1 MAVSIAR
8 DRAICARNGGIPNLE
23 SLMDPWDYIK
33 SVDFEL
39 SASEKQFR
47 DEVRA
52 WLKTNKPR
60 QEETVEPG
68 NKKWID
74 HRRAWQKKLFEAGYI
89 GITWPKEYGG
99 RGGTLMEQLI
109 FNDEMILAQTPEPV
123 NVIGL
128 GMGGPVVIAHGTEEQ
143 KERYLRPLLSAEEI
157 WCQGFSE
164 PNAGSD
170 LSGLQTRAEDRGDH
184 YIVNGQKVWTTL
196 AHVAKWCMLVTRER
210 KEANPRDGL
219 TYLLVDME
227 SPGVEVRPLVQI
239 TGDAEFNE
247 IFFKDVK
254 VPKSQI
260 LGEAGKGWAVAMT
273 TLLHERGT
281 LGLAL
286 TTRAQITAAELAE
299 HARKLGR
306 SSDPLVRQKIAQLT
320 IEARALQ
327 LNGFRAVTALQR
339 TGIPGPEG
347 SILKLM
353 WSELNQRMAETAVDI
368 AGPAGQVD
376 DGEGWKYQYLRS
388 RANTIEAGTS
398 EVLRNI
404 LAERVLGLPRSR

>member
-1 MAVSIAR
+1 MA
-8 DRAICARNGGIPNLE
+8 E
-23 SLMDPWDYIK
+23 SQQEGQK
-33 SVDFEL
+33 DFIE
-39 SASEKQFR
+39 S
-47 DEVRA
+47 
-52 WLKTNKPR
+52 
-60 QEETVEPG
+60 
-68 NKKWID
+68 
-74 HRRAWQKKLFEAGYI
+74 RRKWQKKMYDAGYV

-99 RGGTLMEQLI
+99 RGAGFMEQLI
-109 FNDEMILAQTPEPV
+109 FNDEMILAQTPEPI

-143 KERYLRPLLSAEEI
+143 KKRYLPPLLSAEEI

-170 LSGLQTRAEDRGDH
+170 LSGLQTRAEDKGDH
-184 YIVNGQKVWTTL
+184 YLVNGQKVWTTL
-196 AHVAKWCMLVTRER
+196 AHAAKWCMLVTRER

-227 SPGVEVRPLVQI
+227 SAGVEVRPLVQI

-247 IFFKDVK
+247 IFFKDVE

-260 LGEAGKGWAVAMT
+260 LGEAGNGWAVAMT

-281 LGLAL
+281 LGMALA
-286 TTRAQITAAELAE
+286 TRAQITAAELAD

-306 SSDPLVRQKIAQLT
+306 GSDPLVRQKIARYT

-327 LNGFRAVTALQR
+327 LNGYRAVTAVR
-339 TGIPGPEG
+339 RNGIPGPEG

-353 WSELNQRMAETAVDI
+353 WSELNQQMAETAVDI
-368 AGPAGQVD
+368 AGPAGQIG
-376 DGEGWKYQYLRS
+376 DGDGWKYQFLRS

>member
-1 MAVSIAR
+1 
-8 DRAICARNGGIPNLE
+8 
-23 SLMDPWDYIK
+23 MDFDLG
-33 SVDFEL
+33 E
-39 SASEKQFR
+39 AEKAFR

-52 WLKTNKPR
+52 WLKANAPKDDSAESD
-60 QEETVEPG
+60 Q
-68 NKKWID
+68 KKLVD
-74 HRRAWQKKLFEAGYI
+74 NRRAWQKKLYEAGYV

-99 RGGTLMEQLI
+99 RGGDFMDQLI
-109 FNDEMILAQTPEPV
+109 FNDEMIVAQAPDPI

-128 GMGGPVVIAHGTEEQ
+128 GMGGPVVITHGTEEQ
-143 KERYLRPLLSAEEI
+143 KTRYLPPLLSAEEI

-170 LSGLQTRAEDRGDH
+170 LSGLQTRAEDKGDH
-184 YIVNGQKVWTTL
+184 YLVNGQKVWTTL
-196 AHVAKWCMLVTRER
+196 AHVAKWCMLLTRER
-210 KEANPRDGL
+210 NDANPRHGL
-219 TYLLVDME
+219 TYLLVDMD
-227 SPGVEVRPLVQI
+227 SPGIEVRPLVQI

-260 LGEAGKGWAVAMT
+260 LGEAGEGWAVAMT

-281 LGLAL
+281 LGMALA
-286 TTRAQITAAELAE
+286 TRAQITAAELAE
-299 HARKLGR
+299 HTRKLGR
-306 SSDPLVRQKIAQLT
+306 GSDPLVRQKVAQFT

-327 LNGFRAVTALQR
+327 LNGYRALTAMKR
-339 TGIPGPEG
+339 NGIPGPEG

-353 WSELNQRMAETAVDI
+353 WSELNQRMTETAVDV
-368 AGPAGQVD
+368 AGAAGQV
-376 DGEGWKYQYLRS
+376 GETSGWRYQFLRS

>member
-1 MAVSIAR
+1 M
-8 DRAICARNGGIPNLE
+8 
-23 SLMDPWDYIK
+23 
-33 SVDFEL
+33 DFEL
-39 SASEKQFR
+39 SASEKSFR

-52 WLKTNKPR
+52 WLKANKPKER
-60 QEETVEPG
+60 GSMVEG
-68 NKKWID
+68 QKAFIEG
-74 HRRAWQKKLFEAGYI
+74 RRAWQKQLFEAGYV

-99 RGGTLMEQLI
+99 RGAGFMEQLI
-109 FNDEMILAQTPEPV
+109 FNDEMILAHAPEPI

-143 KERYLRPLLSAEEI
+143 KQRYLRPLLAGDEI

-170 LSGLQTRAEDRGDH
+170 LSGLQTRAEDMGDH
-184 YIVNGQKVWTTL
+184 YVVNGQKVWTTL
-196 AHVAKWCMLVTRER
+196 AQVAKWCMLVTRER

-247 IFFKDVK
+247 IFFKDVV

-260 LGEAGKGWAVAMT
+260 IGEAGNGWAVAIT

-281 LGLAL
+281 LGMALA
-286 TTRAQITAAELAE
+286 TRAQITAAELAE

-306 SSDPLVRQKIAQLT
+306 GSDPLVRQKVAQHT

-327 LNGFRAVTALQR
+327 LNGYRAVTAVKR
-339 TGIPGPEG
+339 NGIPGPEG

-368 AGPAGQVD
+368 AGPAGQVG
-376 DGEGWKYQYLRS
+376 DGDGWKYQFLRS

>member
-1 MAVSIAR
+1 M
-8 DRAICARNGGIPNLE
+8 
-23 SLMDPWDYIK
+23 
-33 SVDFEL
+33 DFEL
-39 SASEKQFR
+39 DESEKAFR

-52 WLKTNKPR
+52 WLKANAPKDDSS
-60 QEETVEPG
+60 ETSQG
-68 NKKWID
+68 TLIAN
-74 HRRAWQKKLFEAGYI
+74 RRAWQKKLNEAGYV

-99 RGGTLMEQLI
+99 RGAGFMEQLI
-109 FNDEMILAQTPEPV
+109 FNDEMIVAQTPEPI

-143 KERYLRPLLSAEEI
+143 KKRYLPPLLSAEEI

-164 PNAGSD
+164 PDAGSD
-170 LSGLQTRAEDRGDH
+170 LSGLQTRAEDKGDH
-184 YIVNGQKVWTTL
+184 YLVNGQKVWTTL
-196 AHVAKWCMLVTRER
+196 AHVAKWCMLLTRER
-210 KEANPRDGL
+210 KEENPRHGL

-260 LGEAGKGWAVAMT
+260 LGEAGEGWAVAMT

-281 LGLAL
+281 LGMALA
-286 TTRAQITAAELAE
+286 TRAQITAAELAD
-299 HARKLGR
+299 HTRKLGR
-306 SSDPLVRQKIAQLT
+306 GSDPLVRQKVAQHT

-327 LNGFRAVTALQR
+327 LNGYRALTAMKR
-339 TGIPGPEG
+339 NGIPGPEG

-353 WSELNQRMAETAVDI
+353 WSELNQRMTETAVDV
-368 AGPAGQVD
+368 AGAAGQV
-376 DGEGWKYQYLRS
+376 GESTGWKYQFLRS

>member
-1 MAVSIAR
+1 M
-8 DRAICARNGGIPNLE
+8 
-23 SLMDPWDYIK
+23 
-33 SVDFEL
+33 DFEL
-39 SASEKQFR
+39 SASEQQFR
-47 DEVRA
+47 AEVRA
-52 WLKTNKPR
+52 WLKANKPR
-60 QEETVEPG
+60 QDDSIEPG
-68 NKKWID
+68 KKHWID
-74 HRRAWQKKLFEAGYI
+74 HRRAWQKKLFEAGYV
-89 GITWPKEYGG
+89 GITWPKEHGG

-109 FNDEMILAQTPEPV
+109 FNDEMILAQTPEPI

-143 KERYLRPLLSAEEI
+143 KDRYLRPLLSAEEI

-170 LSGLQTRAEDRGDH
+170 LSALQTRAEDKGDH
-184 YIVNGQKVWTTL
+184 YVVNGQKVWTTL
-196 AHVAKWCMLVTRER
+196 AHVAKWCMLVARER

-219 TYLLVDME
+219 TYLIVDME

-247 IFFKDVK
+247 IFFKDVV

-286 TTRAQITAAELAE
+286 TTRAQITAAELAD

-306 SSDPLVRQKIAQLT
+306 GSDPLVRQKVAQYT

-327 LNGFRAVTALQR
+327 LNGFRAVTAMQR
-339 TGIPGPEG
+339 GGIPGPEG

-353 WSELNQRMAETAVDI
+353 WSELNQRMSEAAVDI
-368 AGPAGQVD
+368 AGPAGQVG
-376 DGEGWKYQYLRS
+376 DGEGWKYQFLRS

>member
-1 MAVSIAR
+1 
-8 DRAICARNGGIPNLE
+8 
-23 SLMDPWDYIK
+23 
-33 SVDFEL
+33 VDLTF
-39 SASEKQFR
+39 SA
-47 DEVRA
+47 DEQAFAAEARA
-52 WLKTNKPR
+52 WLGAHLRPVPAFAS
-60 QEETVEPG
+60 VEDEVAWG
-68 NKKWID
+68 
-74 HRRAWQKKLFEAGYI
+74 RAWQAELAEGRWV
-89 GITWPKEYGG
+89 GIHWPHEYGG
-99 RGGTLMEQLI
+99 RGASPLHVAI
-109 FNDEMILAQTPEPV
+109 FNAEYTRAGAPQPV
-123 NVIGL
+123 NRVGINL
-128 GMGGPVVIAHGTEEQ
+128 AGPTLLAHGTDDQ
-143 KERYLRPLLSAEEI
+143 KRRWIGPILTAEEI

-170 LSGLQTRAEDRGDH
+170 LSGLQTRAEDKGDH
-184 YIVNGQKVWTTL
+184 YVVNGQKVWTTL

-210 KEANPRDGL
+210 KETNPRDGL

-227 SPGVEVRPLVQI
+227 SPGIEVRPLVQI

-247 IFFKDVK
+247 IFFKDVV

-260 LGEAGKGWAVAMT
+260 LGEAGSGWAVAMT

-281 LGLAL
+281 LGMALA
-286 TTRAQITAAELAE
+286 TRAQITAAELAE
-299 HARKLGR
+299 HARKIGR
-306 SSDPLVRQKIAQLT
+306 SSDPLVRQRIAQYT

-327 LNGFRAVTALQR
+327 LNGYRALTAMKR
-339 TGIPGPEG
+339 NGIPGPEG

-368 AGPAGQVD
+368 AGPAGQVG
-376 DGEGWKYQYLRS
+376 DGGGWTYQFLRS

>member
-1 MAVSIAR
+1 
-8 DRAICARNGGIPNLE
+8 
-23 SLMDPWDYIK
+23 
-33 SVDFEL
+33 VDFEL
-39 SASEKQFR
+39 GESEKAFR
-47 DEVRA
+47 DEVRS
-52 WLKTNKPR
+52 WLKANAPR
-60 QEETVEPG
+60 DDSDETSQEKLIA
-68 NKKWID
+68 N
-74 HRRAWQKKLFEAGYI
+74 RRAWQKKLHEAGYV

-99 RGGTLMEQLI
+99 RGGDFMDQLI
-109 FNDEMILAQTPEPV
+109 FNDEMIVAQTPEPI

-128 GMGGPVVIAHGTEEQ
+128 GMGGPVVIAHGTEAQ
-143 KERYLRPLLSAEEI
+143 KNRYLPPLLSAEEI

-170 LSGLQTRAEDRGDH
+170 LSGLQTRAEDKGDH
-184 YIVNGQKVWTTL
+184 YLVNGQKVWTTL
-196 AHVAKWCMLVTRER
+196 AHVAKWCMLLTRER
-210 KEANPRDGL
+210 TEANPRHGL
-219 TYLLVDME
+219 TYLLVDMD

-260 LGEAGKGWAVAMT
+260 LGEAGEGWAVAMT

-281 LGLAL
+281 LGMALA
-286 TTRAQITAAELAE
+286 TRAQITAAELAE
-299 HARKLGR
+299 HTRKLGR
-306 SSDPLVRQKIAQLT
+306 GSDPLVRQKVAQHT

-327 LNGFRAVTALQR
+327 LNGYRALTAMMR
-339 TGIPGPEG
+339 SGIPGPEG

-353 WSELNQRMAETAVDI
+353 WSELNQRMTETAVDV
-368 AGPAGQVD
+368 AGPAGQV
-376 DGEGWKYQYLRS
+376 GESSGWKYQFLRS
-388 RANTIEAGTS
+388 RGNTIEAGTS

>member
-1 MAVSIAR
+1 M
-8 DRAICARNGGIPNLE
+8 
-23 SLMDPWDYIK
+23 
-33 SVDFEL
+33 DFEL
-39 SASEKQFR
+39 SASELKFR
-47 DEVRA
+47 DEVRG
-52 WLKTNKPR
+52 WLKANQPADDR
-60 QEETVEPG
+60 R
-68 NKKWID
+68 ID
-74 HRRAWQKKLFEAGYI
+74 VAEKEFIDNRRAWQKKMYEAGYV

-99 RGGTLMEQLI
+99 RGAGFMEQLI
-109 FNDEMILAQTPEPV
+109 FNDEMILAKAPEPI
-123 NVIGL
+123 NVLGL
-128 GMGGPVVIAHGTEEQ
+128 GMGGPVIIAHGTEEQ
-143 KERYLRPLLSAEEI
+143 KQRYLKPILSAEEI

-184 YIVNGQKVWTTL
+184 YVVNGQKVWTTL

-247 IFFKDVK
+247 IFFKDVT

-260 LGEAGKGWAVAMT
+260 IGEAGRGWDVAIT

-281 LGLAL
+281 LGMALA
-286 TTRAQITAAELAE
+286 TRAQMTASELAE
-299 HARKLGR
+299 QARRLGR
-306 SSDPLVRQKIAQLT
+306 GSDPLVRQEIARFT

-327 LNGFRAVTALQR
+327 LNGYRAISAMKR
-339 TGIPGPEG
+339 NGIPGPEG

-353 WSELNQRMAETAVDI
+353 WSELNQQMTELGVDV
-368 AGPAGQVD
+368 AGPAGQVGHSD
-376 DGEGWKYQYLRS
+376 GWKYSFLRS

>member
-1 MAVSIAR
+1 M
-8 DRAICARNGGIPNLE
+8 
-23 SLMDPWDYIK
+23 
-33 SVDFEL
+33 DFEL
-39 SASEKQFR
+39 SPSETAFR
-47 DEVRA
+47 DEVRE
-52 WLKTNKPR
+52 WLKVNAPATEGAEGDGDMSSFIER
-60 QEETVEPG
+60 
-68 NKKWID
+68 
-74 HRRAWQKKLFEAGYI
+74 RRAWQRKLHDAGYV
-89 GITWPKEYGG
+89 GITWPKEFGG
-99 RGGTLMEQLI
+99 RGGTFMDQLI
-109 FNDEMILAQTPEPV
+109 FNDEMILAHAPEPI

-143 KERYLRPLLSAEEI
+143 KKRYLPPLLSAEEI

-170 LSGLQTRAEDRGDH
+170 LSGLQTRAEDKGDH
-184 YIVNGQKVWTTL
+184 YLVNGQKVWTTL
-196 AHVAKWCMLVTRER
+196 AHVARWCMLVARER

-219 TYLLVDME
+219 TYLLVDMQ
-227 SPGVEVRPLVQI
+227 SPGIEVRPLVQI

-260 LGEAGKGWAVAMT
+260 LGEAGQGWAVAMT

-286 TTRAQITAAELAE
+286 ATRAQITASELAE
-299 HARKLGR
+299 RARKLGR
-306 SSDPLVRQKIAQLT
+306 GSDPLFRQKVAQHT

-327 LNGFRAVTALQR
+327 LNGYRAVTAVKR

-353 WSELNQRMAETAVDI
+353 WSELNQRMTETAMDMGG
-368 AGPAGQVD
+368 AASQVGD
-376 DGEGWKYQYLRS
+376 ADGWKYQFLRA

>member
-1 MAVSIAR
+1 M
-8 DRAICARNGGIPNLE
+8 
-23 SLMDPWDYIK
+23 
-33 SVDFEL
+33 DFEL
-39 SASEKQFR
+39 SESEKKFR

-52 WLKTNKPR
+52 WLEANKPR
-60 QEETVEPG
+60 GDGASEEGQRDFIES
-68 NKKWID
+68 
-74 HRRAWQKKLFEAGYI
+74 RRTWQKKMYDAGYV

-99 RGGTLMEQLI
+99 RGGGFMDQLI
-109 FNDEMILAQTPEPV
+109 FNDEMIQAQAPEPI

-143 KERYLRPLLSAEEI
+143 KKRYLTPLLSAEEI

-170 LSGLQTRAEDRGDH
+170 LSGLQTRAEDKGDH
-184 YIVNGQKVWTTL
+184 YLVNGQKVWTTL

-247 IFFKDVK
+247 IFFKDVE
-254 VPKSQI
+254 VPKSQV
-260 LGEAGKGWAVAMT
+260 LGEAGNGWAVAMT

-281 LGLAL
+281 LGMALA
-286 TTRAQITAAELAE
+286 TRAQITAAELAD

-306 SSDPLVRQKIAQLT
+306 GSDPLVRQKIAKYT

-327 LNGFRAVTALQR
+327 LNGYRAVTAVKR
-339 TGIPGPEG
+339 NGIPGPEG

-353 WSELNQRMAETAVDI
+353 WSELNQQMAETAVDI
-368 AGPAGQVD
+368 AGPAGQVG
-376 DGEGWKYQYLRS
+376 DGDGWKYQFLRS

>member
-1 MAVSIAR
+1 
-8 DRAICARNGGIPNLE
+8 
-23 SLMDPWDYIK
+23 MDFDLG
-33 SVDFEL
+33 E
-39 SASEKQFR
+39 AEKAFR
-47 DEVRA
+47 DEVRV
-52 WLKTNKPR
+52 WLKANAPKDDSAER
-60 QEETVEPG
+60 DQ
-68 NKKWID
+68 KKLVD
-74 HRRAWQKKLFEAGYI
+74 NRRAWQKKLYEAGYV

-99 RGGTLMEQLI
+99 RGGDFMDQLI
-109 FNDEMILAQTPEPV
+109 FNDEMIVAQAPDPI

-128 GMGGPVVIAHGTEEQ
+128 GMGGPVVITHGTEEQ
-143 KERYLRPLLSAEEI
+143 KKRYLPPLLSAEEI

-170 LSGLQTRAEDRGDH
+170 LSGLQTRAEDKGDH
-184 YIVNGQKVWTTL
+184 YLVNGQKVWTTL
-196 AHVAKWCMLVTRER
+196 AHVAKWCMLLTRER
-210 KEANPRDGL
+210 NDANPRHGL

-227 SPGVEVRPLVQI
+227 SPGIEVRPLVQI

-260 LGEAGKGWAVAMT
+260 LGQAGEGWAVAMT

-281 LGLAL
+281 LGMALA
-286 TTRAQITAAELAE
+286 TRAQITAAELAE
-299 HARKLGR
+299 HTRKLGR
-306 SSDPLVRQKIAQLT
+306 GSDPLVRQKVAQFT

-327 LNGFRAVTALQR
+327 LNGYRALTAMKR
-339 TGIPGPEG
+339 NGIPGPEG

-353 WSELNQRMAETAVDI
+353 WSELNQRMTETAVDV
-368 AGPAGQVD
+368 AGAAGQV
-376 DGEGWKYQYLRS
+376 GETSGWKYQFLRS

>member
-1 MAVSIAR
+1 M
-8 DRAICARNGGIPNLE
+8 
-23 SLMDPWDYIK
+23 
-33 SVDFEL
+33 DFEL
-39 SASEKQFR
+39 SPSELEFR

-52 WLKTNKPR
+52 WLKANKPSGADTR
-60 QEETVEPG
+60 AEGQRAFIES
-68 NKKWID
+68 
-74 HRRAWQKKLFEAGYI
+74 RRAWQKKLHEAGYV
-89 GITWPKEYGG
+89 GITWPQEYGG
-99 RGGTLMEQLI
+99 RGAGFMEQLI
-109 FNDEMILAQTPEPV
+109 FNDEMILAQAPEPI

-143 KERYLRPLLSAEEI
+143 KKRYLAPLLSGEEI

-170 LSGLQTRAEDRGDH
+170 LSGLQTRAEDKGDH
-184 YIVNGQKVWTTL
+184 YVVNGQKVWTTL
-196 AHVAKWCMLVTRER
+196 AHVAKWCMLLARER
-210 KEANPRDGL
+210 KEANPREGL

-227 SPGVEVRPLVQI
+227 SPGIEVRPLVQI

-260 LGEAGKGWAVAMT
+260 LGEAGGGWAGAVTA
-273 TLLHERGT
+273 LLHPRGT
-281 LGLAL
+281 LRLAL
-286 TTRAQITAAELAE
+286 ATRAQITASQLAD
-299 HARKLGR
+299 HAPKLGR
-306 SSDPLVRQKIAQLT
+306 GSDPLVRQKIAQHT

-327 LNGFRAVTALQR
+327 LNGYRAVTAVKR
-339 TGIPGPEG
+339 NGIPGPEG

-353 WSELNQRMAETAVDI
+353 WSELNQRMAETAVDL
-368 AGPAGQVD
+368 AGPAGQGGGGGGGGHQVP
-376 DGEGWKYQYLRS
+376 RS

>member
-1 MAVSIAR
+1 
-8 DRAICARNGGIPNLE
+8 
-23 SLMDPWDYIK
+23 
-33 SVDFEL
+33 VDFEL
-39 SASEKQFR
+39 DESEKAFR

-52 WLKTNKPR
+52 WLKANAPKDDSS
-60 QEETVEPG
+60 ETSQG
-68 NKKWID
+68 TLIAN
-74 HRRAWQKKLFEAGYI
+74 RRAWQKKLNEAGYV

-99 RGGTLMEQLI
+99 RGAGFMEQLI
-109 FNDEMILAQTPEPV
+109 FNDEMIVAQTPEPI

-143 KERYLRPLLSAEEI
+143 KKRYLPPLLSAEEI

-164 PNAGSD
+164 PDAGSD
-170 LSGLQTRAEDRGDH
+170 LSGLQTRAEDKGDH
-184 YIVNGQKVWTTL
+184 YLVNGQKVWTTL
-196 AHVAKWCMLVTRER
+196 AHVAKWCMLLTRER
-210 KEANPRDGL
+210 KEENPRHGL

-260 LGEAGKGWAVAMT
+260 LGEAGEGWAVAMT

-281 LGLAL
+281 LGMALA
-286 TTRAQITAAELAE
+286 TRAQITAAELADHTRE
-299 HARKLGR
+299 LGR
-306 SSDPLVRQKIAQLT
+306 GSDPLVRQKVAQHT

-327 LNGFRAVTALQR
+327 LNGYRALTAMKR
-339 TGIPGPEG
+339 NGIPGPEG

-353 WSELNQRMAETAVDI
+353 WSELNQRMTETAVDV
-368 AGPAGQVD
+368 AGAAGQV
-376 DGEGWKYQYLRS
+376 GESTGWKYQFLRS

>member
-1 MAVSIAR
+1 
-8 DRAICARNGGIPNLE
+8 
-23 SLMDPWDYIK
+23 MDFDLG
-33 SVDFEL
+33 E
-39 SASEKQFR
+39 AEKAFR
-47 DEVRA
+47 DEARA
-52 WLKTNKPR
+52 WLKANAPKDDSAESD
-60 QEETVEPG
+60 QAKLIA
-68 NKKWID
+68 N
-74 HRRAWQKKLFEAGYI
+74 RRAWQKKLYEAGYV

-99 RGGTLMEQLI
+99 RGGDFMDQLI
-109 FNDEMILAQTPEPV
+109 FNDEMIVAHAPDPI

-128 GMGGPVVIAHGTEEQ
+128 GMGGPVVITHGTEEQ
-143 KERYLRPLLSAEEI
+143 KKRYLPPLLSAEEI

-164 PNAGSD
+164 PDAGSD
-170 LSGLQTRAEDRGDH
+170 LSGLQTRAEDKGDH
-184 YIVNGQKVWTTL
+184 YLVNGQKVWTTL
-196 AHVAKWCMLVTRER
+196 AHIAKWCMLLTRER
-210 KEANPRDGL
+210 KEENPRHGL

-254 VPKSQI
+254 VSKSQI
-260 LGEAGKGWAVAMT
+260 LGEAGDGWAVAMT

-281 LGLAL
+281 LGMALA
-286 TTRAQITAAELAE
+286 TRAQITAAELAE
-299 HARKLGR
+299 HTRKLGR
-306 SSDPLVRQKIAQLT
+306 GSDPLVRQKVAQYT

-327 LNGFRAVTALQR
+327 LNGYRALTAMKR
-339 TGIPGPEG
+339 NGIPGPEG

-353 WSELNQRMAETAVDI
+353 WSELNQRMAETAVDV
-368 AGPAGQVD
+368 AGASGQV
-376 DGEGWKYQYLRS
+376 GETSGWKYQFLRS

>member
-1 MAVSIAR
+1 M
-8 DRAICARNGGIPNLE
+8 
-23 SLMDPWDYIK
+23 
-33 SVDFEL
+33 DFEL
-39 SASEKQFR
+39 SSAEKAFR

-52 WLKTNKPR
+52 WLKTNAPR
-60 QEETVEPG
+60 DDGDLETSEF
-68 NKKWID
+68 ID
-74 HRRAWQKKLFEAGYI
+74 NRRAWQKKLHEARYV

-99 RGGTLMEQLI
+99 RGGNFMEQLI
-109 FNDEMILAQTPEPV
+109 FNDEMIQAHAPEPI

-128 GMGGPVVIAHGTEEQ
+128 GMGGPVVMAHGSDEQ
-143 KERYLRPLLSAEEI
+143 KKRYLPPLLSGDEI

-184 YIVNGQKVWTTL
+184 YVVNGQKVWTTL
-196 AHVAKWCMLVTRER
+196 AHVAKWCMLLARER
-210 KEANPRDGL
+210 KESNPRDGL

-260 LGEAGKGWAVAMT
+260 LGEAGVGWAVAMT

-286 TTRAQITAAELAE
+286 ATRAQITASELAE

-306 SSDPLVRQKIAQLT
+306 GSDPLVRQKIAQHT

-327 LNGFRAVTALQR
+327 LNGYRAVTAVKR
-339 TGIPGPEG
+339 NGIPGPEG

-353 WSELNQRMAETAVDI
+353 WSELNQRMTETAMDI
-368 AGPAGQVD
+368 AGPASQV
-376 DGEGWKYQYLRS
+376 GAGAGWKHQFLRS

>member
-1 MAVSIAR
+1 
-8 DRAICARNGGIPNLE
+8 
-23 SLMDPWDYIK
+23 MDFDLG
-33 SVDFEL
+33 D
-39 SASEKQFR
+39 AEKTFR

-52 WLKTNKPR
+52 WLKANAPKSDAAESD
-60 QEETVEPG
+60 QVKLIS
-68 NKKWID
+68 N
-74 HRRAWQKKLFEAGYI
+74 RRAWQKKLYEAGYV

-99 RGGTLMEQLI
+99 RGGDFMDQLI
-109 FNDEMILAQTPEPV
+109 FNDEMIVAQAPDPI

-128 GMGGPVVIAHGTEEQ
+128 GMGGPVVITHGTEEQ
-143 KERYLRPLLSAEEI
+143 KKRYLPPLLSAEEI

-170 LSGLQTRAEDRGDH
+170 LSGLQTRAEDKGDH
-184 YIVNGQKVWTTL
+184 YLVNGQKVWTTL
-196 AHVAKWCMLVTRER
+196 AHIAKWCMLLTRER
-210 KEANPRDGL
+210 TEANPRHGL

-254 VPKSQI
+254 VPKSQV
-260 LGEAGKGWAVAMT
+260 LGEPGEGWAVAMT

-281 LGLAL
+281 LGMALA
-286 TTRAQITAAELAE
+286 TRAQITAAELAE
-299 HARKLGR
+299 HTRKLGR
-306 SSDPLVRQKIAQLT
+306 GSDPLVRQKVAQYT

-327 LNGFRAVTALQR
+327 LNGYRALTAMKR
-339 TGIPGPEG
+339 NGIPGPEG

-353 WSELNQRMAETAVDI
+353 WSELNQRMAETAVDV
-368 AGPAGQVD
+368 AGAAGQV
-376 DGEGWKYQYLRS
+376 GETSGWKYQFLRS